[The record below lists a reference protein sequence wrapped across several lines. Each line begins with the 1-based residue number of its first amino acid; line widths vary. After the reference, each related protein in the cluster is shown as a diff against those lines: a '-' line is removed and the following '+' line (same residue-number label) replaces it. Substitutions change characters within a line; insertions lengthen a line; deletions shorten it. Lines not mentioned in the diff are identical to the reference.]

1 MECLSANKK
10 LRIMNYELRIKR
22 KDILCLNEINRR
34 HIMIC
39 KKSTTINNFKT
50 WNVYQLIKNYELR
63 IMNYDWLMANG

>member
-22 KDILCLNEINRR
+22 KDILCLNEINQR

-39 KKSTTINNFKT
+39 KKTNN
-50 WNVYQLIKNYELR
+50 N
-63 IMNYDWLMANG
+63 